1 MVYILGLNGSPRT
14 YGNTYKLLKIALEAA
29 KKLGATTEIINLYEY
44 DIKDCIGCL
53 SDEPLA
59 CRYPCVIDDDMRKI
73 YDEILKADGVIF
85 ATPIYWYSP
94 SSIIKRVIDRLTAL
108 ENMIFVSGRS
118 WVEGK
123 VAGIIAVGNDSGEI
137 QLISLMYAT
146 LNSMG
151 FIIPPFALSFF
162 NVQGDVLNDNET
174 LLEAANVGRSV
185 TLMAKLVS
193 EFKDIWFDIGL
204 KEWISKIKGEIRRV
218 AEENKEKV
226 FRERSRIITKL
237 MRE

>member
-94 SSIIKRVIDRLTAL
+94 SGIIKRVIDRLTAL

-162 NVQGDVLNDNET
+162 NVQRDVLNDDET

-193 EFKDIWFDIGL
+193 EFKDIWFDVGL

-226 FRERSRIITKL
+226 FRERKRIITKL

>member
-29 KKLGATTEIINLYEY
+29 KELGATTEIINLYEY

-94 SSIIKRVIDRLTAL
+94 SGITKRVIDRLTAL

-123 VAGIIAVGNDSGEI
+123 VAGVIAVGNDSGEI

-162 NVQGDVLNDNET
+162 NVQGDVLNDDET

-193 EFKDIWFDIGL
+193 ELDF
-204 KEWISKIKGEIRRV
+204 
-218 AEENKEKV
+218 
-226 FRERSRIITKL
+226 
-237 MRE
+237 

>member
-29 KKLGATTEIINLYEY
+29 EKLGAATEIINLYEY

-59 CRYPCVIDDDMRKI
+59 CRYPCVIDDDMKEI
-73 YDEILKADGVIF
+73 YDKILKADGVIF

-94 SSIIKRVIDRLTAL
+94 SGVIKRVIDRLTAL

-123 VAGIIAVGNDSGEI
+123 VAGVIAVGNDSGEI

-162 NVQGDVLNDNET
+162 NTREDVLSDDET
-174 LLEAANVGRSV
+174 LLEAANVGRSI

-193 EFKDIWFDIGL
+193 GFKDVWFDTEL
-204 KEWISKIKGEIRRV
+204 KEWILRVKDEVRKV
-218 AEENKEKV
+218 AEKNKEKV
-226 FRERSRIITKL
+226 FRERKRIITKL

>member
-14 YGNTYKLLKIALEAA
+14 YGNTYKLLKIALKSSEKA
-29 KKLGATTEIINLYEY
+29 GAETELINLYEY

-53 SDEPLA
+53 SDEPLS
-59 CRYPCVIDDDMRKI
+59 CRYPCVIEDDMKTI
-73 YDEILKADGVIF
+73 YDKILKADGVIF
-85 ATPIYWYSP
+85 ATPIYWYAP
-94 SSIIKRVIDRLTAL
+94 SAIIKRVIDRLTAL
-108 ENMIFVSGRS
+108 ENMVFIDGKS

-162 NVQGDVLNDNET
+162 NQKGDVMDDEET

-185 TLMAKLVS
+185 TLMARLVKD
-193 EFKDIWFDIGL
+193 FKDTWFDVKL
-204 KEWISKIKGEIRRV
+204 KEWIPKVKSEV
-218 AEENKEKV
+218 EKV
-226 FRERSRIITKL
+226 IRDNREKIFRERIQIITKL